1 MRAKCSPSCPASPT
15 AFLPLLFCPCCVLRF
30 TSAQL
35 PRSPPLIP
43 DESGSQ
49 PSARPAQPGG
59 REPRTSTRR
68 QGHPFTTC
76 REITATKE
84 NMRDRGAS
92 EHGERGCFIPHT
104 PNIHPSPHPQ
114 NLRGPTATPK
124 RGCHRGWRLTVLLRM
139 PTPVERKPVW
149 KSPDN

>member
-84 NMRDRGAS
+84 NMRDWGRLNTGSAGVSSLTLRTYTPPAPPELARPNSDTKTRLSPRLAADGAAPDADAS
-92 EHGERGCFIPHT
+92 
-104 PNIHPSPHPQ
+104 
-114 NLRGPTATPK
+114 
-124 RGCHRGWRLTVLLRM
+124 
-139 PTPVERKPVW
+139 RKEASLEKP
-149 KSPDN
+149 